1 MHRLFVGLRP
11 PPPMRSIILSQMG
24 GIPGARWQSD
34 DHLHVTL
41 RFIGEVE
48 RPAAEDIAATLGSV
62 RHRSLDLHLGGVGCF
77 ERKGRIDNL
86 WIGVRPEVEIRSL
99 HLAVGRALERVG
111 IAPERPAFVPH
122 ITIARFS
129 KAETPGT
136 PLPIASLS
144 PPPLAAHF
152 DHFVL
157 YESHMGRDGSSYEV
171 VERYPLL

>member
-11 PPPMRSIILSQMG
+11 PSPMRSIILSQMG
-24 GIPGARWQSD
+24 GVPGARWQSD
-34 DHLHVTL
+34 DQLHVTL

-48 RPAAEDIAATLGSV
+48 RPLAEDVAAALGSV
-62 RHRSLDLHLGGVGCF
+62 RHRSLDLHLGRIGCF

-86 WIGVRPEVEIRSL
+86 WIGVGPEAEIRNL

-111 IAPERPAFVPH
+111 IAPDRRAFVPH
-122 ITIARFS
+122 ITLARFS
-129 KAETPGT
+129 KTNAPAT

-144 PPPLAAHF
+144 PPPVTAHF
-152 DHFVL
+152 DHFIL